1 MALYHAFLKA
11 HEAVSCYSM
20 PSEHKSTFAFNV
32 LVYVKCKMSIVHTAD
47 AVKHKRHGTKQ
58 PSWNKAAAMVI
69 HVLAYRAGIH

>member
-1 MALYHAFLKA
+1 MAVYHAFLKA

-32 LVYVKCKMSIVHTAD
+32 SVYVKCKMSTVHTAD
-47 AVKHKRHGTKQ
+47 AVDHKTHGNKQ

-69 HVLAYRAGIH
+69 HMLTYGAGIH